1 MANPKNIVKIPNK
14 KTIQSQMHLVKAGQI
29 PDATHSFK
37 SWWHELRKVHKVRL
51 DKIRAQMYYMGGYSP
66 KMVRCEE
73 LRIPQGWE
81 SV

>member
-1 MANPKNIVKIPNK
+1 MANPKHIVKVPNK
-14 KTIQSQMHLVKAGQI
+14 KTIQSQMHLVTINQI
-29 PDATHSFK
+29 PDAKPTFK
-37 SWWHELRKVHKVRL
+37 SWWHELKVQYRIKL
-51 DKIRAQMYYMGGYSP
+51 DKTRAQMYYMGGYSP